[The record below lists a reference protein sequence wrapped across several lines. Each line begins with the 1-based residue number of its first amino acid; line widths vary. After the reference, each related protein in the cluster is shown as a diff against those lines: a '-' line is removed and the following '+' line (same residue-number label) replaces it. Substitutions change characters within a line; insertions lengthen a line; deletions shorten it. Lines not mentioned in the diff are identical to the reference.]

1 MRLNKIV
8 FIAAAM
14 LAVAACSKE
23 KEPEKPP
30 VKPDTPSTPE
40 QPEDDKPLTF
50 TATLQEFSEALAG
63 TKTAMSG
70 PMTIKWQPGDRIAVF
85 CGKSTSQYSY
95 TTSAGDGTF
104 TGNGKKATRYNAVFP
119 SGMVTGFSLGK
130 SDSVPDTLSIRFP

>member
-1 MRLNKIV
+1 MNRVL
-8 FIAAAM
+8 IAVTAM
-14 LAVAACSKE
+14 LAIAACSKE

-70 PMTIKWQPGDRIAVF
+70 PMAIKWQPRSIHILRPPVTEPLPETARRLPGTTQSFLQEWLPAFPWERATASRIH
-85 CGKSTSQYSY
+85 
-95 TTSAGDGTF
+95 
-104 TGNGKKATRYNAVFP
+104 
-119 SGMVTGFSLGK
+119 
-130 SDSVPDTLSIRFP
+130 